1 LPEKPIDRI
10 FEEQKGVLLAIPH
23 VMAVALGRQKGNPC
37 VLVFVD
43 SRDPKLRK
51 TILRLLEGVPVI
63 IKYSGPVRA
72 L

>member
-1 LPEKPIDRI
+1 LPGKPIDRI
-10 FEEQKGVLLAIPH
+10 FEEQKNVLLAIPH
-23 VMAVALGRQKGNPC
+23 VVAVALGRPKGDSC

-43 SRDPKLRK
+43 SRDPKLREK
-51 TILRLLEGVPVI
+51 IRRLLEGVPVI